1 MKVWIAT
8 LLRKTRELFEYFGI
22 PLPAWMFRLAN
33 SVKVIM
39 GVTTPPHVPPSPT
52 NHVSHV
58 FAEQRATDAAY
69 MRSLHCV
76 ESSLPAVGMQLMVD
90 LRVAQIH
97 RERGIPRYAQTL
109 LIELAKQRPDIRYS
123 WLIEDGEMPLLAQS
137 LATFGRFVRVE
148 DIPSLPRITHYL
160 QACLFD
166 RSRDAAALFPPS
178 LEAHQ
183 PQLAAIFYDMIPWVF
198 PQLYLRDKA
207 VAQGYMRAAEL
218 LLSLDRLFA
227 ISECSRIDAV
237 AFGCDPQCVRTI
249 YGGSNID
256 RFNTDVVIPPPLPA
270 KYWLYIGGD
279 DPRKNIV
286 TLFRAFAT
294 VRQRMPDPPALVVV
308 CGLTPAR
315 RTELLGDAALAG
327 LDADSLVLTG
337 YVPDGAMRA
346 VIEGAIATIFPSLY
360 EGLGLPVL
368 ESYQF
373 GRAALVADN
382 SSLNELAPPQC
393 RFEAGEPEAIA
404 EAVLRFHRDPAIEQ
418 SSLNYAPHILKMY
431 SWKTAADQIA
441 EWCDS
446 KRAPQMRRE
455 EPLDI
460 ISSMPPDQSG
470 VAIYTQKTLA
480 SAPWANRFFVPWAD
494 DRLADAVELLRRTRH
509 QQRAETPPP
518 QILPMSSYR
527 PGQKPAVWVLGN
539 SEHHIETIDLL
550 ARSGQPQDFLYL
562 HEARLNGLLGV
573 YHQRNRQDAALS
585 HKIRDL
591 NDFLGVI
598 RPRNILV
605 NSEYCAQ
612 LISSLTRAKEYK
624 VQKLFLPILDV
635 IPGKPRHSAK
645 SSDQPLTIMHVGIL
659 GQIKQP
665 DQIVEACE
673 LIRRKRPIRLIF
685 SGYDVSN
692 YLRLFK
698 LKRSWIE
705 TREGLSDEE
714 LVALMQQVDIGIQPR
729 WPQHGESSGAICQW
743 LGLRK
748 PVVATAGG
756 SFDEFAGSA
765 WLVAP
770 ETGADGLA
778 DAILKAA
785 ERGAPPGI
793 DEFISKRTIAA
804 WLIAFQS
811 AIGCAASRPDSD
823 LASLTND
830 RHCRSQVSD
839 P

>member
-1 MKVWIAT
+1 MKVLIAT
-8 LLRKTRELFEYFGI
+8 VLRKTREVFEHFGI
-22 PLPAWMFRLAN
+22 PLSARMFRLAN
-33 SVKVIM
+33 RIKVII
-39 GVTTPPHVPPSPT
+39 GIITPPDAPPSPA
-52 NHVSHV
+52 NQVFHVPS
-58 FAEQRATDAAY
+58 EQRAIDAAY
-69 MRSLHCV
+69 IRSLHGAK
-76 ESSLPAVGMQLMVD
+76 SSLRATGLQLMVD
-90 LRVAQIH
+90 LRVAQIN

-123 WLIEDGEMPLLAQS
+123 WLIEDGEMPLLAHS
-137 LATFGRFVRVE
+137 LAGFGRFVRID

-166 RSRDAAALFPPS
+166 RSRDAFALFPSS

-218 LLSLDRLFA
+218 LPFFDRLFA

-249 YGGSNID
+249 YGGSDID
-256 RFNTDVVIPPPLPA
+256 RFNTKLVTPPTLPA
-270 KYWLYIGGD
+270 KYWLYTGGD

-286 TLFRAFAT
+286 TLFRAFAN
-294 VRQRMPDPPALVVV
+294 VRKQMPDPPALVVV
-308 CGLTPAR
+308 CGLTPTR

-327 LDADSLVLTG
+327 LDAEGLVLTG
-337 YVPDGAMRA
+337 YVPDGAMQA

-393 RFEAGEPEAIA
+393 RFEAGEHETIA
-404 EAVLRFHRDPAIEQ
+404 EAVLRFHRDPAIAR
-418 SSLNYAPHILKMY
+418 SSLSYASHVLKMCC
-431 SWKTAADQIA
+431 WKAAAHQVA
-441 EWCDS
+441 EWCNS
-446 KRAPQMRRE
+446 EPAPPMRRE
-455 EPLDI
+455 EPLDV
-460 ISSMPPDQSG
+460 ISSMPPDRSG
-470 VAIYTQKTLA
+470 IAIFTQKTLA

-494 DRLADAVELLRRTRH
+494 ERLADAVESLRRTRH

-518 QILPMSSYR
+518 QILPMSTYQ

-550 ARSGQPQDFLYL
+550 ARAGQPQDFLYL
-562 HEARLNGLLGV
+562 HEARLDGLLGV

-585 HKIRDL
+585 KKIRDL
-591 NDFLGVI
+591 NDLLGVI
-598 RPRNILV
+598 CPRNIVV

-612 LISSLTRAKEYK
+612 LISSLTGAKKYK
-624 VQKLFLPILDV
+624 VQKLFHPILDM
-635 IPGKPRHSAK
+635 IPEKPRHPAK
-645 SSDQPLTIMHVGIL
+645 SSDQPLTVMHIGIL
-659 GQIKQP
+659 GQSKQP
-665 DQIVEACE
+665 DQIVKACE
-673 LIRRKRPIRLIF
+673 LVRRKRPIRLIF

-692 YLRLFK
+692 YLQLFK
-698 LKRSWIE
+698 LERSWIE
-705 TREGLSDEE
+705 TREGLSDGE
-714 LVALMQQVDIGIQPR
+714 LVALMHQVDIGIQPR

-743 LGLRK
+743 LGLHK

-765 WLVAP
+765 WLVPP
-770 ETGADGLA
+770 ETGAEGLA
-778 DAILKAA
+778 DAIVKAA
-785 ERGAPPGI
+785 ERGVPPSI
-793 DEFISKRTIAA
+793 DAFISKRTIAA

-811 AIGCAASRPDSD
+811 AIGCEASHPDSVK
-823 LASLTND
+823 SYTSH
-830 RHCRSQVSD
+830 R
-839 P
+839 

>member
-8 LLRKTRELFEYFGI
+8 LLRKTRELFEHFGI
-22 PLPAWMFRLAN
+22 PLPAWLFRLAN
-33 SVKVIM
+33 SIKVII
-39 GVTTPPHVPPSPT
+39 GATTPPYVPPPPT
-52 NHVSHV
+52 NQVSRV
-58 FAEQRATDAAY
+58 SAEQRATDEAY
-69 MRSLHCV
+69 IRSLHGA
-76 ESSLPAVGMQLMVD
+76 ESSLPVAGIQLMVD

-137 LATFGRFVRVE
+137 LVGFGRFVRVE

-166 RSRDAAALFPPS
+166 RSRDATTLFPPS
-178 LEAHQ
+178 LESHQ
-183 PQLAAIFYDMIPWVF
+183 PQLAAIFYDMIPWVL
-198 PQLYLRDKA
+198 PKLYLRDKA

-218 LLSLDRLFA
+218 LPSLDRLFA

-249 YGGSNID
+249 YGGSDID
-256 RFNTDVVIPPPLPA
+256 RFNTDMVTPPTLPA

-279 DPRKNIV
+279 DPRKNLV
-286 TLFRAFAT
+286 TLIRAFAN
-294 VRQRMPDPPALVVV
+294 VRQRMPEPPALVVV

-315 RTELLGDAALAG
+315 RTQLLGDAALAG
-327 LDADSLVLTG
+327 LDADGLVLTG

-373 GRAALVADN
+373 GRAVLVADN
-382 SSLNELAPPQC
+382 SSLKELAPPQC

-404 EAVLRFHRDPAIEQ
+404 EAVLRFHRDPAIAQ
-418 SSLNYAPHILKMY
+418 SSLSSAPHILKMC
-431 SWKTAADQIA
+431 SWKAAADLVA

-455 EPLDI
+455 KPLDV
-460 ISSMPPDQSG
+460 ISSMPPDHSG

-494 DRLADAVELLRRTRH
+494 DRLADAVELLRRARH

-518 QILPMSSYR
+518 QILPMSNYR

-539 SEHHIETIDLL
+539 SEHHIETVDLL
-550 ARSGQPQDFLYL
+550 ARAGQPQDFIYL
-562 HEARLNGLLGV
+562 HEARLNGLLEI
-573 YHQRNRQDAALS
+573 YHQRIGQDAALS
-585 HKIRDL
+585 HKIRNLD
-591 NDFLGVI
+591 DFLGVVH
-598 RPRNILV
+598 PRNILV
-605 NSEYCAQ
+605 NSDYCAQ
-612 LISSLTRAKEYK
+612 LVSSLTRAKEYK
-624 VQKLFLPILDV
+624 VQKLFLPILDM
-635 IPGKPRHSAK
+635 IPDKPRHHAK
-645 SSDQPLTIMHVGIL
+645 SNDQPLTIMHVGIL
-659 GQIKQP
+659 GQSKQP
-665 DQIVEACE
+665 DQIVKACE
-673 LIRRKRPIRLIF
+673 MIRRKRPIRLIF

-692 YLRLFK
+692 YLQLFK

-743 LGLRK
+743 LGLYK

-756 SFDEFAGSA
+756 SFDEFSGSA
-765 WLVAP
+765 WLVPP
-770 ETGADGLA
+770 ETGAEGLA
-778 DAILKAA
+778 DAILRAA
-785 ERGAPPGI
+785 EHGAPPSI
-793 DEFISKRTIAA
+793 AEFISKRTIAA

-811 AIGCAASRPDSD
+811 AIGCEAPHLDSV
-823 LASLTND
+823 LVSSANN
-830 RHCRSQVSD
+830 RHCCSQVFD